1 MPRVRAHRSVGVL
14 FTIYGATLMLV
25 CPVLVME
32 HALLPLVAGWTVFYL
47 LHGLMEQCG
56 DNDED
61 GDDDGNKLK

>member
-1 MPRVRAHRSVGVL
+1 MPRVRLRSVGVL
-14 FTIYGATLMLV
+14 LTIYGATLMLV

-32 HALLPLVAGWTVFYL
+32 HALLPLVAGWTVFYIC
-47 LHGLMEQCG
+47 HGLMEQCG